1 MLRKIFLFL
10 FLLFFTQLLTYG
22 QTDTIRIKFDVRG
35 EKPLQYP
42 VKVAVD
48 GLNKSFV
55 FFGNEAVIPV
65 PDKKAYNLTFES
77 DYLRKKSYQFKTADF
92 DKMPKVTFD
101 PFWLMHNNTTFF
113 FSQASFND
121 YWQGGGLNNLNV
133 GVRYDGKVSFVRDK
147 FNHETEINVR
157 HGFIRQGKN
166 SFIKNEDD
174 LNITAKESYVIG
186 SNFHLSVL
194 LSLRSSIYRT
204 YSINADGTKGAA
216 INDFLSPGT
225 INIGTGLDYK
235 IAKPKFSFY
244 YSPVNLKS
252 TIVLD
257 SLLRPVYLP
266 ADFEG
271 AVRFEMGS
279 LFKYEFDIETFK
291 NINLISKGELFSNYL
306 VNFGNID
313 INIEMGVRFKVNNVF
328 STTLIFHTIYD
339 DDIRFNIKDQNGMP
353 TDHLGPRLQFRQA
366 LNMQL
371 SYSF

>member
-1 MLRKIFLFL
+1 MFRKLYILLSILFL
-10 FLLFFTQLLTYG
+10 SHVMVNG
-22 QTDTIRIKFDVRG
+22 QSDTLRIKFDVRG

-42 VKVAVD
+42 VKVSID
-48 GLNKSFV
+48 GQNKSFV

-65 PDKKAYNLTFES
+65 SERKAYNLTFES
-77 DYLRKKSYQFKTADF
+77 PYLRKRTYQFKPADF
-92 DKMPKVTFD
+92 ENKPKVTFD
-101 PFWLMHNNTTFF
+101 PFWLMRNNTTFF
-113 FSQASFND
+113 FSQVSFND

-133 GVRYDGKVSFVRDK
+133 GVRYDGKISYVRGK

-157 HGFIRQGKN
+157 HGFVRQGKN

-174 LNITAKESYVIG
+174 FNITAKESYVIG
-186 SNFHLSVL
+186 SKFHLSAL
-194 LSLRSSIYRT
+194 ISLRSSLYRT
-204 YSINADGTKGAA
+204 YSIQADGTKGTA
-216 INDFLSPGT
+216 INDLLSPGT
-225 INIGTGLDYK
+225 VNVGTGLDYK
-235 IAKPKFSFY
+235 ITKPKVSIY
-244 YSPVNLKS
+244 YSPLNLKS

-257 SLLRPVYLP
+257 TLLRPVYLP
-266 ADFEG
+266 ADFRG

-279 LFKYEFDIETFK
+279 LFRYECDIEMFR

-313 INIEMGVRFKVNNVF
+313 VNVEMGVRFKVNNVF

-339 DDIRFNIKDQNGMP
+339 DDIRFNIKDEEGKP